1 VARRTKNETLLRRY
15 AQIFRKLVLVTQSAV
30 VSHFFDNTDMEKQ
43 RRYQTA
49 FGVADLGYEG
59 LNMPAIE
66 TSIHKASGFSSYFFH
81 TLIKQRPAFISY
93 ALGGP
98 KPYSGSSIE
107 KAHAGL
113 NLQPEHFDAIVKHL
127 TDAIIAHGA
136 SQEDLDEALG
146 KIATLKEAVL
156 YK

>member
-1 VARRTKNETLLRRY
+1 MARRTKNETLPPRY

-43 RRYQTA
+43 RRHQT
-49 FGVADLGYEG
+49 
-59 LNMPAIE
+59 
-66 TSIHKASGFSSYFFH
+66 
-81 TLIKQRPAFISY
+81 AFISY
-93 ALGGP
+93 ALGGT
-98 KPYSGSSIE
+98 KQYSGRSME

-136 SQEDLDEALG
+136 SQEDLDAALG

>member
-1 VARRTKNETLLRRY
+1 MATTLYEKMGGEPAIKEMVDDFYRD
-15 AQIFRKLVLVTQSAV
+15 VLADEI
-30 VSHFFDNTDMEKQ
+30 VSHFFDHTDMEKQ
-43 RRYQTA
+43 RRHQT
-49 FGVADLGYEG
+49 
-59 LNMPAIE
+59 
-66 TSIHKASGFSSYFFH
+66 
-81 TLIKQRPAFISY
+81 AFISY

-98 KPYSGSSIE
+98 KQYSGRSME

-113 NLQPEHFDAIVKHL
+113 NLQPEQFDAIVKHL